1 MSNPIEKI
9 GRGLDAHE
17 RAKADGSFRMS
28 NLVGAPVSVSDL
40 NKVAEHSTRLRDRLK
55 FLASGVNKTVE
66 THRAETERQYSQVG
80 KERDENG
87 VVRDTLGPDRRR
99 RMIEGEVARFRKE
112 ALKASAEERG
122 HLMAEL
128 RANNEKIG
136 AVGDMWSDPVGILM
150 RSTLGSENRG
160 AYLRDLQ
167 NSGPVE
173 LEIAMQDAVLTGD
186 KDKAAACLS
195 RLDAMGKDT
204 RKLVRISKRDVA
216 EPLVSDEW
224 NKARTFIAIAE
235 IAVTEAEIAD
245 DEAEGKSIL
254 PKRKIGL
261 GLKKRELET
270 VLGTSLNSDD
280 VGPQAG
286 ETLEEQLDRKYPGV
300 PGSGRDAFVGE
311 EDPASAAGV

>member
-55 FLASGVNKTVE
+55 LLASGVSKAVE
-66 THRAETERQYSQVG
+66 THRAETEKRYSEVG
-80 KERDENG
+80 KEQDENG

-112 ALKASAEERG
+112 ALQASAEERG

-128 RANNEKIG
+128 RANNEKIA
-136 AVGDMWSDPVGILM
+136 AVADMWSDPVAVLM
-150 RSTLGSENRG
+150 RSTRADSKRSTYAANLSS
-160 AYLRDLQ
+160 
-167 NSGPVE
+167 SGPIEVVNA
-173 LEIAMQDAVLTGD
+173 LRDAVLTGD
-186 KDKAAACLS
+186 KALAAAALS
-195 RLDAMGKDT
+195 RLDAMPKDS
-204 RKLVRISKRDVA
+204 RKLVRLSKRDVA

-224 NKARTFIAIAE
+224 NKARTFIAITE

-245 DEAEGKSIL
+245 NEAEGKTIL
-254 PKRKIGL
+254 PQRKIGL

-270 VLGTSLNSDD
+270 VLGISDD
-280 VGPQAG
+280 DHSQAG

-300 PGSGRDAFVGE
+300 PGSGRDAIGGE
-311 EDPASAAGV
+311 DRVD